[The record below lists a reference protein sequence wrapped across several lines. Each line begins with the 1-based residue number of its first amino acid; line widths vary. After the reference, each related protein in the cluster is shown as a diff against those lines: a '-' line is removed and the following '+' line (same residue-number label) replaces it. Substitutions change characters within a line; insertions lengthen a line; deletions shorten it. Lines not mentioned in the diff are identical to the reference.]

1 MPPRDEK
8 WEWIRTSLTTRR
20 KTHGFPCLPN
30 PKLKRRRIERL
41 DIYTCVT
48 SKNCV
53 DKCPFS
59 KQTVRAVSFEAGN
72 GLFPEILS
80 VYVQTR
86 LHQKKCVNGLLSTP
100 PDSVDKPT
108 STMFQPLVRRTVSL
122 KQRAN
127 FKSGFQDFEDFT
139 KFERID
145 FANMIGQQI
154 KIKRHFHKI
163 FMSGYPL

>member
-1 MPPRDEK
+1 MPPRDEE

-53 DKCPFS
+53 DSPFS

-72 GLFPEILS
+72 GFFPEILS
-80 VYVQTR
+80 VYVQTH
-86 LHQKKCVNGLLSTP
+86 LHKKKCVNGLLSTP

-108 STMFQPLVRRTVSL
+108 STIYNVPDARTVSL
-122 KQRAN
+122 KERAD
-127 FKSGFQDFEDFT
+127 FKSGFDWFCKHDWIT
-139 KFERID
+139 GKNI
-145 FANMIGQQI
+145 
-154 KIKRHFHKI
+154 
-163 FMSGYPL
+163 YPDINHNSTSSICWQL